1 MKSFKEITQLEFH
14 EFYDKNYNKLWN
26 YLFMIRKGLI
36 REDIEEVINNSFM
49 KLFKVINNYDET
61 KASINTYLYTIA
73 ENEYK
78 LYLKVKYKS
87 KEISYDDVTWFDVA
101 DDSDEYDISYDQE
114 IEAVK
119 TKLCEYDDIF
129 NLYFS
134 GLSYVQIAKEYN
146 ITVSA
151 AKNRIHYEKRK
162 IGRQL
167 GYDCIFIKK
176 RIGRKAYNN
185 MMYYRKRNKELYGKN
200 NVYEKNKKV

>member
-1 MKSFKEITQLEFH
+1 
-14 EFYDKNYNKLWN
+14 
-26 YLFMIRKGLI
+26 MIRKGLI

-114 IEAVK
+114 IEFVK

-134 GLSYVQIAKEYN
+134 GVSYVHMTEILN
-146 ITVSA
+146 ISMYAV
-151 AKNRIHYEKRK
+151 KNRIAYGKRK
-162 IGRQL
+162 IGKQL
-167 GYDCIFIKK
+167 GYDVKFIKK
-176 RIGRKAYNN
+176 RINKKVYNN
-185 MMYYRKRNKELYGKN
+185 MMYHRKRNKELY
-200 NVYEKNKKV
+200 EKKV